1 MNNQPNKNQQ
11 YLKLRYAKNALSE
24 ETLNLAIQDIISGS
38 ITYRQAEIMYP
49 GLSKSTLHKRVKKY
63 LNSPSGI
70 PPLLETNSD
79 PLEPVQLS
87 TRIRELEKALEL
99 ANLKVSG
106 LETMINIA
114 EDQLKINI
122 RKKSGSKR

>member
-1 MNNQPNKNQQ
+1 MNDQTKINQ
-11 YLKLRYAKNALSE
+11 LKYAKFGLSE
-24 ETLNLAIQDIISGS
+24 QAINTAILEIINGNISYG
-38 ITYRQAEIMYP
+38 RAALKYP
-49 GLSKSTLHKRVKKY
+49 GLSKSTLFRMVKDYQNKPQE
-63 LNSPSGI
+63 LVQMPPEKDEESPS
-70 PPLLETNSD
+70 LD
-79 PLEPVQLS
+79 QLS
-87 TRIRELEKALEL
+87 NRIRELEKALEL

>member
-1 MNNQPNKNQQ
+1 MVQMPPEKD
-11 YLKLRYAKNALSE
+11 E
-24 ETLNLAIQDIISGS
+24 E
-38 ITYRQAEIMYP
+38 
-49 GLSKSTLHKRVKKY
+49 
-63 LNSPSGI
+63 SPS
-70 PPLLETNSD
+70 PD
-79 PLEPVQLS
+79 QLS
-87 TRIRELEKALEL
+87 NRIRELEKALEL